1 MAFACAL
8 AVALAVLCALTEAAD
23 RLLFFVVSV
32 LRVDFCVA
40 LPEDFFVTA
49 DVGTFR
55 IATCVC
61 CLELPRRACALTCRR
76 VGCAPHDIR

>member
-1 MAFACAL
+1 M
-8 AVALAVLCALTEAAD
+8 ALAVLCAVADAFWDAAERVVD
-23 RLLFFVVSV
+23 DALVAFFVA
-32 LRVDFCVA
+32 VA
-40 LPEDFFVTA
+40 PDFFVTA
-49 DVGTFR
+49 DVVTAR